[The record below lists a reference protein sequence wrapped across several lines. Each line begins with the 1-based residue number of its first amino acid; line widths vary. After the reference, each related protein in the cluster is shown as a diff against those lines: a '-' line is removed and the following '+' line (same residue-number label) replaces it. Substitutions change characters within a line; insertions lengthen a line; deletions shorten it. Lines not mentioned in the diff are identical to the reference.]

1 MATSD
6 RTARADSS
14 RRARARILVLA
25 MGLSVAALGCS
36 DDDSA
41 TPRTTTTTDDDA
53 STASTT
59 SSSSTTSTSETTGTT
74 SSAPPTDQSVE
85 DEITARYL
93 GFWHARLA
101 ANSGTPN
108 PDDPALRDFAT
119 GEQLETVISET
130 MRRREGGLARSE
142 EHTSDLQSLMRNSYA
157 VCCLK

>member
-74 SSAPPTDQSVE
+74 SPAPPTDQSVE

-93 GFWHARLA
+93 GFLHARLA
-101 ANSGTPN
+101 A
-108 PDDPALRDFAT
+108 
-119 GEQLETVISET
+119 
-130 MRRREGGLARSE
+130 RSA
-142 EHTSDLQSLMRNSYA
+142 EHTSELQSLMRISSPVLCSTQPNQPHHIHN
-157 VCCLK
+157 

>member
-1 MATSD
+1 
-6 RTARADSS
+6 
-14 RRARARILVLA
+14 

-41 TPRTTTTTDDDA
+41 TPRTTTTTDDYA
-53 STASTT
+53 STTSTT

-101 ANSGTPN
+101 DNSGTPN
-108 PDDPALRDFAT
+108 PDNPALRDLAT
-119 GEQLETVISET
+119 GAQRSAE
-130 MRRREGGLARSE
+130 RRVGKECVSTCSFRWSP
-142 EHTSDLQSLMRNSYA
+142 DN
-157 VCCLK
+157 